1 MNKKQYCKSTIVLC
15 LIALVMM
22 VGLAG
27 CSGQGAAKAAAQPA
41 VAPVAPET
49 AVIPV
54 QVYDVVPQSI
64 TSYLRFSGDV
74 SAAVSVDILPELS
87 GKVAN
92 VYVGVGD
99 RVVKDQVLL
108 DIDPSRPGTTY
119 NLSQVKAI
127 KDGTVTAF
135 APVVGVTVAPS
146 MSLGK
151 ISDTE
156 HLEITF
162 NVVERYV
169 SQIQVGQK
177 AEIAFTAYPG
187 ETFAATI
194 TKISP
199 TLDIASRTL
208 KVTCTLDE
216 PDDRIIIGMY
226 AKIQVFTEHKENCVV
241 VPYSAVLTSD
251 RQAYMF
257 VVDEKKNPAVA
268 ERRNVTLGVRTGDV
282 VEILEGVQV
291 GDRVVVK
298 GQNLLADGSAV
309 NVASTIEEIR

>member
-1 MNKKQYCKSTIVLC
+1 MNKTTYCKSAVALC
-15 LIALVMM
+15 LIALLTIGILV
-22 VGLAG
+22 G
-27 CSGQGAAKAAAQPA
+27 CSKTETTTKSTPA
-41 VAPVAPET
+41 PTTTAPETVTIPVQIYQVAPE
-49 AVIPV
+49 
-54 QVYDVVPQSI
+54 SI

-74 SAAVSVDILPELS
+74 STSVSVDILPELS

-92 VYVGVGD
+92 IYVGIGD
-99 RVVKDQVLL
+99 HVVKDQVLL

-127 KDGTVTAF
+127 KDGTVTFF
-135 APVVGVTVAPS
+135 APVVGVTVAPT

-156 HLEITF
+156 NLEIAF

-169 SQIQVGQK
+169 SQIHVGQK
-177 AEIAFTAYPG
+177 AEVTFTAYPG
-187 ETFAATI
+187 ETFAATV
-194 TKISP
+194 TKVSP
-199 TLDIASRTL
+199 TLDTASRTL

-251 RQAYMF
+251 RQSYVF
-257 VVDEKKNPAVA
+257 VANDKKNPATA
-268 ERRNVTLGVRTGDV
+268 ERRSVTLGIRTGNV
-282 VEILEGVQV
+282 VEILEGLQV
-291 GDRVVVK
+291 GDKVIVK

-309 NVASTIEEIR
+309 NVASTLEEIR